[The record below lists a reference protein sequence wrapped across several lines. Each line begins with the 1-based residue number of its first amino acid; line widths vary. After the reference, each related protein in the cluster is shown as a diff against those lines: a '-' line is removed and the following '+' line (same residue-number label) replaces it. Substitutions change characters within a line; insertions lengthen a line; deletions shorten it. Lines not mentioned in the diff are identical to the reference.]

1 MSSKGLTVGAEATVT
16 SVNFLGRDAV
26 RKSRPPKSYR
36 LPELDKHIRSVRT
49 RNEARLMREARKAG
63 VRTPCVYDMDLTD
76 CSIVMENIVGPT
88 AKDAILSDPEG
99 APAIAKRIGETVA
112 RIHAAGI
119 CHGDLTTSNMI
130 VLPDGEICLIDFS
143 MGCSKAT
150 LEDIGVDVRL
160 LERAFGSAHAGM
172 DDAMDAMMTAYFDN
186 VPDAAAVRKKLEDI
200 KNRGRYT

>member
-1 MSSKGLTVGAEATVT
+1 MGAEATVT
-16 SVNFLGRDAV
+16 HDLFLGREAV

-36 LPELDKHIRSVRT
+36 LPELDKHIRLVRT

-63 VRTPCVYDMDLTD
+63 VRTPCVYDIDLSD
-76 CSIVMENIVGPT
+76 CSVIMEDISGPT
-88 AKDAILSDPEG
+88 AKEAISADPEN
-99 APAIAKRIGETVA
+99 APVLAKKIGETVA
-112 RIHAAGI
+112 KIHAAKI

-150 LEDIGVDVRL
+150 LEDIGIDVRL

-172 DDAMDAMMTAYFDN
+172 DDALEAMMTAYFDN
-186 VPDAAAVRKKLEDI
+186 VPDADAVRKKLEDI